1 MLRFLCLWYCIPIDL
16 MYSNVLVTLRYPST
30 TNIVDALSINA
41 HKDITIDTAI
51 YGSYN
56 IRNLELESHEELDL
70 ERSPC
75 SSDPNYSFEE
85 VL

>member
-1 MLRFLCLWYCIPIDL
+1 
-16 MYSNVLVTLRYPST
+16 MYITLRYPST
-30 TNIVDALSINA
+30 TNGVDVLSVNA
-41 HKDITIDTAI
+41 HKDVTIDTAL

-75 SSDPNYSFEE
+75 NSDPNYSFDK
-85 VL
+85 VY